1 MPRSTRLPV
10 MLAVKTRP
18 RARKLTA
25 SVLPAAAVSARR
37 SASRSRGCNSQ
48 PVSGGP
54 QPRGAAF
61 EQRSLVGG
69 HRRLEDADHTASAD
83 HARQRQGDAVA
94 LLIAGDREDRALVAQ
109 DRFRQPGAD
118 DPDAVLAGIVAL
130 DDGDV
135 RVSDVALNGIPN
147 GFE

>member
-10 MLAVKTRP
+10 MLAVKTLP

-37 SASRSRGCNSQ
+37 RASRSRGCNSQ
-48 PVSGGP
+48 SVSSGP
-54 QPRGAAF
+54 QPLGTPF
-61 EQRSLVGG
+61 ELRALVGG
-69 HRRLEDADHTASAD
+69 HRRLEDPVHAAPAK
-83 HARQRQGDAVA
+83 HARQRQGDAVV
-94 LLIAGDREDRALVAQ
+94 LLVARDREDRALVTQ
-109 DRFRQPGAD
+109 DRFRQPGAH
-118 DPDAVLAGIVAL
+118 DPDAVLARIVAL

-135 RVSDVALNGIPN
+135 GVANIALNGIAN